1 VAEIKRE
8 AKTGNEV
15 RFSFKCLSSTIVNEP
30 QNHTCFVFMWS
41 TDYRQYDIDNNL

>member
-15 RFSFKCLSSTIVNEP
+15 RFSFKCISSAIVYEP
-30 QNHTCFVFMWS
+30 
-41 TDYRQYDIDNNL
+41 